1 VKRAQLAD
9 VKTSLYNPALPTI
22 NQMHRDSVLCK
33 LPDEHCRFT
42 SRLNKTDFESK
53 SFYTL
58 KPPLKTLTSLVS
70 TQHCQFSSNKLV
82 LFLQ

>member
-1 VKRAQLAD
+1 MKRAQLAD
-9 VKTSLYNPALPTI
+9 VKTSLYNPTLPTI

-42 SRLNKTDFESK
+42 SRLSKSDFDSK

-58 KPPLKTLTSLVS
+58 KPTSKALTSLVS
-70 TQHCQFSSNKLV
+70 V
-82 LFLQ
+82 